1 MTPDSSKISDM
12 LNVATEAAAIAGQ
25 RAMDEIKHIEASIKN
40 GREMLTTA
48 DGLCQQ
54 LIIDRI
60 RQDYPDHGIIAEEGP
75 DGGPLKQPP
84 CRGEHIWWVIDPID
98 GTNNYAHGIL
108 CFGVSIAAVCDGLP
122 SVGVIFEPAT
132 GSMFTA
138 ARDTAT
144 ELNGSPITV
153 SQERIN
159 EFASFGIDSHFGPEM
174 ADGIGKIMRLT
185 RFRNLGTTAMHLAY
199 VAKGSFLGT
208 VTTITKI
215 WDIAAGAIII
225 ENAGGIVTDISG
237 EKIFPADIENCIGK
251 NYQLLAANRQTHS
264 QFLKIMNKN

>member
-1 MTPDSSKISDM
+1 MTPDSAKIHDM
-12 LNVATEAAAIAGQ
+12 LDVATEAARIAGQ

-40 GREMLTTA
+40 GAEMLTTA
-48 DGLCQQ
+48 DGLCQR

-60 RQDYPDHGIIAEEGP
+60 RRDYPDHGIIAEEGT
-75 DGGPLKQPP
+75 DGGPLEQPP
-84 CRGEHIWWVIDPID
+84 CRGEQTWWVIDPID
-98 GTNNYAHGIL
+98 GTNNYAHGIM
-108 CFGVSIAAVCDGLP
+108 CFCVSIAAVCDGIP
-122 SVGVIFEPAT
+122 IVGVIFEPAT
-132 GSMFTA
+132 GSIFTA
-138 ARDTAT
+138 AKDTAT

-153 SQERIN
+153 SRDRIN

-185 RFRNLGTTAMHLAY
+185 KFRNLGTTAMHMAY

-251 NYQLLAANRQTHS
+251 NYRILAANKETHS
-264 QFLKIMNKN
+264 KFLKIFKAV

>member
-1 MTPDSSKISDM
+1 MVPDSTKIADM
-12 LNVATEAAAIAGQ
+12 LNVATDAAKIAGR
-25 RAMDEIKHIEASIKN
+25 RAMDEIKRIEASIKN
-40 GREMLTTA
+40 GAEMLTTA
-48 DGLCQQ
+48 DGLCQR

-60 RQDYPDHGIIAEEGP
+60 SKDYPDHGIIAEEGP
-75 DGGPLKQPP
+75 DGSPLKHPP
-84 CRGEHIWWVIDPID
+84 CRGEQIWWVIDPID

-122 SVGVIFEPAT
+122 IVGVIFEPAT

-138 ARDTAT
+138 AKDTAT
-144 ELNGSPITV
+144 KLNGSPIAV
-153 SQERIN
+153 SQEQITK
-159 EFASFGIDSHFGPEM
+159 FASFGLDSHFGPEM
-174 ADGIGKIMRLT
+174 ADGIGKIMRQT

-208 VTTITKI
+208 VTTISKI

-237 EKIFPADIENCIGK
+237 EKIFPVDMENCIGK
-251 NYQLLAANRQTHS
+251 NYRLLAANRQTHS